1 MKSLLVNRQDLK
13 HNIRVIKDIAEKNGR
28 NDNHKPLQIIA
39 VVKGNGYGLG
49 LVQYS
54 NFLIDNGINFLAV
67 STTEE
72 AIKLREAGVT
82 TRIIMLSSTAIEKEV
97 ELLANNNII
106 ISIGS
111 KDALQ
116 IAQKVANKL
125 NKTIEAHL
133 KIDTGFGRY
142 GFCYDKKEDMIQ
154 ALKEATKTD
163 KADKTDKSE
172 KIDKNNKTTDSVKI
186 TGTFSHLSLAF
197 YEKDKFSKQQFD
209 RFIDCVEFLKQNG
222 IETGMLHICNSS
234 AFLKY
239 KEMRLNAVRVGSAFL
254 GRLSIPNIYG
264 LKKIGFLKSN
274 VAEIK
279 TLQKGYNI
287 GYSNSYTTKSQTKIA
302 IIPCGY
308 ADGFNVSV
316 QRDMFRIRDKIRYIV
331 RDVKDYFKKQD
342 LYVEINGQKCKVLG
356 RIGMYHVSAD
366 VTGKDVNINDEVLFK
381 VSPIYVD
388 SSIRREYR

>member
-13 HNIRVIKDIAEKNGR
+13 HNIKVIKEIAEKNGR
-28 NDNHKPLQIIA
+28 SDNHKPLQIIA

-49 LVQYS
+49 LVQYA

-67 STTEE
+67 STVEE
-72 AIKLREAGVT
+72 AIKLREAGIT
-82 TRIIMLSSTAIEKEV
+82 TKILMLSSTAIEKEV
-97 ELLANNNII
+97 ELLASNNVI
-106 ISIGS
+106 ISLGS
-111 KDALQ
+111 KDAIQ
-116 IAQKVANKL
+116 TAQKIASKL

-142 GFCYDKKEDMIQ
+142 GFCYDKKEEMVQDLRGL
-154 ALKEATKTD
+154 AG
-163 KADKTDKSE
+163 
-172 KIDKNNKTTDSVKI
+172 VKI
-186 TGTFSHLSLAF
+186 TGTFSHFSLAF

-209 RFIDCVEFLKQNG
+209 RFIDCIEFLKQNG

-254 GRLSIPNIYG
+254 GRLAIPNIYG

-279 TLQKGYNI
+279 TLEKGYNV
-287 GYSNSYTTKSQTKIA
+287 GYSNSYTTKAQTKIA

-308 ADGFNVSV
+308 ADGYNVSV
-316 QRDMFRIRDKIRYIV
+316 GRDMFRTIDKIRYIV
-331 RDVKDYFKKQD
+331 RDMKDYFKKQD

-366 VTGKDVNINDEVLFK
+366 ITGKDVNINDEVIFN
-381 VSPIYVD
+381 VSPMYVD